1 MEIHKVLE
9 NGPKAKTMPSFE
21 REDHIESKYIIE
33 KYFDFFKIS

>member
-21 REDHIESKYIIE
+21 RGDHIEFNYI
-33 KYFDFFKIS
+33 